1 MSEASDR
8 IFSLI
13 QRAVSKI
20 AGYGDRITVLSP
32 TRTPAAEKQRRHFIR
47 VFVRRLADF
56 AASERAKYPAD
67 PLSPPPPLLETNCSD
82 DDYDSANPC
91 ILTPAIDATLGDLM
105 SRTGADGRGAAGAG
119 LDGAGVVRGRA
130 SGAGDGAG
138 GDERTAAAAAAG
150 AVEGSGRCGAVRA
163 DGAVGVPG
171 RESRVDVLVGVCR
184 MAEGVTNGRRK
195 VGCGSPGKCL

>member
-67 PLSPPPPLLETNCSD
+67 PLSPPPPLLETNSSD

-91 ILTPAIDATLGDLM
+91 VLTPSIDATLGDLM
-105 SRTGADGRGAAGAG
+105 SRTGAER
-119 LDGAGVVRGRA
+119 RA
-130 SGAGDGAG
+130 QSWTAPASYA
-138 GDERTAAAAAAG
+138 DERAELVMALVATNELLPLLPLARWRAPGG
-150 AVEGSGRCGAVRA
+150 AERSEPMGLWAYQGANPGWTCWSESAEWLKASRTVEGKSAVAR
-163 DGAVGVPG
+163 
-171 RESRVDVLVGVCR
+171 REN
-184 MAEGVTNGRRK
+184 T
-195 VGCGSPGKCL
+195 